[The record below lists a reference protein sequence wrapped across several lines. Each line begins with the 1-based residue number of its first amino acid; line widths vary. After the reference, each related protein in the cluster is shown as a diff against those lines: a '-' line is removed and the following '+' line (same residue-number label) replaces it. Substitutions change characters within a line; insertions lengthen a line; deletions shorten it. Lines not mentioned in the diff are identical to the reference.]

1 MSSLNA
7 DEWNARY
14 PVGTRVVA
22 YPFVRPE
29 DPVAV
34 AYRERAATGTLPPAW
49 GSDPCRTLD
58 TVTRS
63 PAWALGDGTPV
74 VQVKGESGGIALHHI
89 DPVPADAEARP
100 AA

>member
-1 MSSLNA
+1 MSISA
-7 DEWNARY
+7 EEWNARY
-14 PVGTRVVA
+14 PVRTRVVA

-34 AYRERAATGTLPPAW
+34 AYRERAAAGTLPPAW
-49 GSDPCRTLD
+49 GSDPCQTLD

-74 VQVKGESGGIALHHI
+74 VLVEGATGGIALTHV
-89 DPVPADAEARP
+89 DPVLADAEARP